1 MIKSQRLGENMVLL
15 IRPREMSQLISMKEA
30 IEAVEESFRQ
40 WAELPGVNAPRRRI
54 HVPSGVRV
62 SVHQGGVPG
71 LAATGLMTHCEHVS
85 IQSDGTQRYR
95 LRGRPVHVLYSAQ
108 TGELMA
114 ILVGEPQPKELPL
127 NGVTA
132 LRTAATSAVGTKQ
145 LARPDSRRIGLLG
158 AGTQAKYHLLA
169 LQQIYPLTTVK
180 VYSRNPEN
188 RSAFARTMATPG
200 IEIEAVNSAREAVE
214 GSDIVVAATN
224 SNVPVMDGAWLQP
237 GTHIVSIVASNVGLL
252 RGGFVSKKRQEL
264 DDETLRRADRI
275 VLCSRE
281 QAQQDQQ
288 ADIYDR
294 VERGI
299 LSWNQVW
306 ELPEIF
312 SGKAPGRTDPKQI
325 TLFKNNAG
333 QGVCDVALGA
343 RIYQLAREKGAG
355 VELDMD
361 GIEYQEEVRGQG

>member
-1 MIKSQRLGENMVLL
+1 MVLL
-15 IRPREMSQLISMKEA
+15 IRPDEMSRLISMKDA
-30 IEAVEESFRQ
+30 IDAVEEGFRQ
-40 WAELPGVNAPRRRI
+40 WAELPGINAPRRRV

-71 LAATGLMTHCEHVS
+71 LGATGLMTHCEHVK

-95 LRGRPVHVLYSAQ
+95 RRGRPVQVLYSAQ
-108 TGELMA
+108 TGELTA
-114 ILVGEPQPKELPL
+114 ILVGEPLPKELPL

-132 LRTAATSAVGTKQ
+132 LRTAATSAVGTKH
-145 LARPDSRRIGLLG
+145 LARPDSQRVGMLG
-158 AGTQAKYHLLA
+158 AGAQAKYHLLA
-169 LQQIYPLTTVK
+169 LQQLYSLTTVK

-188 RSAFARTMATPG
+188 RRGFASTMASAD
-200 IEIEAVNSAREAVE
+200 IKIEAVNSAREAVE
-214 GSDIVVAATN
+214 GADIVVAATN
-224 SNVPVMDGAWLQP
+224 SNVPVMDGSWLQP
-237 GTHIVSIVASNVGLL
+237 GTHVVSIVASNVGLL

-264 DDETLRRADRI
+264 DDETVRRSDCI

-299 LSWNQVW
+299 LSWDQVW

-312 SGKAPGRTDPKQI
+312 SGKAPGRTSPNEI

-333 QGVCDVALGA
+333 QGVGDVALGA

-355 VELDMD
+355 VELGLD
-361 GIEYQEEVRGQG
+361 GLEYQEEA

>member
-1 MIKSQRLGENMVLL
+1 MVLL
-15 IRPREMSQLISMKEA
+15 IRPGEMSQLISMKEA

-40 WAELPGVNAPRRRI
+40 WANLPEVNAPRRRI

-71 LAATGLMTHCEHVS
+71 LGATGLMTHCEHVC

-114 ILVGEPQPKELPL
+114 ILMGEPQPKELPL

-145 LARPDSRRIGLLG
+145 LARPDSHRIGLLG
-158 AGTQAKYHLLA
+158 AGVQAKYHLLA
-169 LQQIYPLTTVK
+169 LQQIYSLTTVK
-180 VYSRNPEN
+180 VYSRNPQN
-188 RSAFARTMATPG
+188 RSAFARTMTTPG

-214 GSDIVVAATN
+214 GADIVVAATN

-237 GTHIVSIVASNVGLL
+237 GTHVVSIVASNVGLL

-299 LSWNQVW
+299 LSWDQVW

-343 RIYQLAREKGAG
+343 RIYQLAREKGVG
-355 VELDMD
+355 LELDMD
-361 GIEYQEEVRGQG
+361 GIEYQEEVREQG